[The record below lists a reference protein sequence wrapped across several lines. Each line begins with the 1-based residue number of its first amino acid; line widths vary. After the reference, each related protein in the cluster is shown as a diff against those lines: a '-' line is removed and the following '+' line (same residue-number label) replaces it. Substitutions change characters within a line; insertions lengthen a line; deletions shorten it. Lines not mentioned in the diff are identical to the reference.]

1 MAGKESRHVAVGNY
15 MRAITYSEFG
25 DASVLSVSDVPEPN
39 PGPDEVIVEVRAV
52 GLNPVDW
59 KARQGYLEPMIDS
72 IFPVTPGWDVAGV
85 VTRLGADTPEFAIGD
100 EVFAYARKDVLRS
113 GTLAEKVAVPVRA
126 LARKPAN
133 ATFEEAAAVPLTG
146 LTALR
151 SVRRANVGERDTVLI
166 HGGSGG
172 VGSFAIQL
180 AVLAGAA
187 VTASASKPNHEYL
200 AQLGATPIE
209 YGDGLVE
216 RALAARPEGYSVVL
230 DFAGG
235 GTLASTPALLR
246 EGGRVVSIAEGKAAV
261 ELGGSIVWVRPDS
274 EGLAELAALV
284 DAGKLHVEIAG
295 VYPLERTAEAYR
307 ELEAGHVRGKLVVT
321 P

>member
-1 MAGKESRHVAVGNY
+1 

-25 DASVLSVSDVPEPN
+25 DASVLALSEVSEPN

-59 KARQGYLEPMIDS
+59 KARQGYLEPMIGS

-126 LARKPAN
+126 LARKPAS

-151 SVRRANVGERDTVLI
+151 SVRRANVGEGDTVLI

-180 AVLAGAA
+180 AALAGAA
-187 VTASASKPNHEYL
+187 VTATASTRNHEYL
-200 AQLGATPIE
+200 SQLGATPIE

-216 RALAARPEGYSVVL
+216 RALAAQPGGYSVVL

-235 GTLASTPALLR
+235 GALASTPALLR

-261 ELGGSIVWVRPDS
+261 ELGGSVVWVRPDS
-274 EGLAELAALV
+274 EGLAELAALI
-284 DAGKLHVEIAG
+284 DAGKLRVEVAG